1 MTEET
6 EIIQRVLQGDTEVF
20 AALVERY
27 QGPLVR
33 MIRNL
38 TCDGQTCEDL
48 AQEVFLAAYAK
59 LGTFDPARS
68 RFSTWLFTITR
79 NKCINAM
86 KKKRPATV
94 RQLPEKC
101 SRHGPDERAVESE
114 MLAKL
119 DQALETLPLAKLDQ
133 ALETLPAKQKRAFIL
148 AEFEGLPYE
157 EIAQIE
163 GTRIGTVKSRI
174 SRAKGKLAD
183 LLRRYGTDEP

>member
-6 EIIQRVLQGDTEVF
+6 DIIQRVLQGDTEVF
-20 AALVERY
+20 AALVQRY
-27 QGPLVR
+27 QKPVAR
-33 MIRNL
+33 MVRNL
-38 TCDGQTCEDL
+38 TCDGQACEDL

-79 NKCINAM
+79 NRCINAM

-94 RQLPEKC
+94 GKLPEKC
-101 SRHGPDERAVESE
+101 SRHGPDERAAKNE

-119 DQALETLPLAKLDQ
+119 DQS
-133 ALETLPAKQKRAFIL
+133 LETLPAKQKRAFIL
-148 AEFEGLPYE
+148 AEFEALPYE

-174 SRAKGKLAD
+174 SRARGKLAD
-183 LLRRYGTDEP
+183 VLRRYGADEP